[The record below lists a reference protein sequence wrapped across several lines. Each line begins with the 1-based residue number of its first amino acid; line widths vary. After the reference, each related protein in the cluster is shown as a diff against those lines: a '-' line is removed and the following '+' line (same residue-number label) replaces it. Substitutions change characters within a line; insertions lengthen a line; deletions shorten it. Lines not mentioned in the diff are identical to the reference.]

1 MVATGRRPV
10 APPSR
15 DGSRISHNEVIFDN
29 AGASHSA
36 SDAHDLLLDSEDIT
50 AFLHEFTALLAE
62 RLSEDGGLT
71 WCAVSLL
78 RARKAGTAASSSPQ
92 AEALDEL
99 QNSFTD
105 GPCMT
110 AIREHTVIRVGDVRE
125 DSRWPDYHIAAAK
138 QGVRSVL
145 GLPFELEDDAWAGVN
160 IYSAKPHDFGPEKI
174 DAVQYQVDQASSALR
189 LAVRLARHRE
199 AEKDLRAA
207 MESRTVIDLAVGIIM
222 GQNRCSQDD
231 AFSVLKAASNH
242 RNIKLRDL
250 ATDLVATTGS
260 HSASTHFES

>member
-1 MVATGRRPV
+1 
-10 APPSR
+10 
-15 DGSRISHNEVIFDN
+15 VIFDN

-36 SDAHDLLLDSEDIT
+36 SDAHDLLLDSEAIT
-50 AFLHEFTALLAE
+50 TFLHEFTALLAE

-145 GLPFELEDDAWAGVN
+145 GLPFELEDGAWAGVN

-174 DAVQYQVDQASSALR
+174 DAVQYQVHQASSALR
-189 LAVRLARHRE
+189 LAVRLARHRD

-207 MESRTVIDLAVGIIM
+207 RESRTVIDLAVGIIM
-222 GQNRCSQDD
+222 GRNRCGQDD

-260 HSASTHFES
+260 HAASTHFES